1 VRPPCYNPIHQH
13 KDPYESFYSTPVL
26 FQNICETA
34 RRYNPD
40 MIIEY
45 CSCGIPPTIF
55 HLPWTNL
62 MVTSDP
68 DVSQITKRI
77 KLYKGLM
84 GDDYPVLE
92 EYCGV
97 LAGPIYQLAIGAG
110 GVPGT
115 FATYLDDYHDKWLN
129 IYHKYQ
135 LSRGEYMNL
144 YDIGFDYPEAHVIK
158 KDGSFFYAFYT
169 HPWTQLGLPRE
180 RWWRFKTEFDFTLD
194 GQEHAEFDFPTE
206 KLYRRGGVQRAG

>member
-1 VRPPCYNPIHQH
+1 
-13 KDPYESFYSTPVL
+13 
-26 FQNICETA
+26 
-34 RRYNPD
+34 
-40 MIIEY
+40 
-45 CSCGIPPTIF
+45 
-55 HLPWTNL
+55 

-97 LAGPIYQLAIGAG
+97 LAGPIYQLTVGAG

-129 IYHKYQ
+129 IYHNYQ
-135 LSRGEYMNL
+135 LSRGEYINL

-158 KDGSFFYAFYT
+158 KDGSYFYAFYT
-169 HPWTQLGLPRE
+169 HPWTQLGLPRQ

-194 GQEHAEFDFPTE
+194 GQEHVEFEFPTE
-206 KLYRRGGVQRAG
+206 NYTGEVNLRGLDKKLKYRVFDYASNIELGIIKGNKPYLRVSFNDYLLLELRPEK